1 MFGSHNSWTFRT
13 PIKWYLK
20 PLYFLAQCQEV
31 DIQTQ
36 MKDYNISLFDL
47 RVKFIN
53 NEPYIHHG
61 LFNYGKVDYADLKLL
76 NDNNCYLRVMLESNS
91 KMKDQILQEQQFITF
106 CNELTQKYPNIK
118 FFGGNRKFDG
128 KGVYN
133 FNTLQQPTLIDL
145 YSSVT
150 TLFDSDN
157 KYLRILD
164 DWFPRLYALLKNKK
178 NLKEYVDTEDTEDT
192 YLFYD
197 FVNIN

>member
-1 MFGSHNSWTFRT
+1 MFGAHNSWTFRT
-13 PIKWYLK
+13 PIKWYLR

-76 NDNNCYLRVMLESNS
+76 NDNNCYLRVMLESNF

-118 FFGGNRKFDG
+118 FFGGTRKFDE
-128 KGVYN
+128 KVVYN
-133 FNTLQQPTLIDL
+133 FNTVQQPTLIDL
-145 YSSVT
+145 YSSET
-150 TLFDSDN
+150 SLFDSDN

-164 DWFPRLYALLKNKK
+164 DLFPRLYALLKNKK
-178 NLKEYVDTEDTEDT
+178 NLKEYVDTEDT

>member
-178 NLKEYVDTEDTEDT
+178 NLKEYIDTEDT

>member
-133 FNTLQQPTLIDL
+133 FNTLQQPNLIDL

-178 NLKEYVDTEDTEDT
+178 NLKEYIDTEDT

>member
-1 MFGSHNSWTFRT
+1 MFGSHNSWTFRK
-13 PIKWYLK
+13 PIKQYLK
-20 PLYFLAQCQEV
+20 PLYFLTQCQEV

-106 CNELTQKYPNIK
+106 CNELTRKYPNIK

-128 KGVYN
+128 KSVYN

-178 NLKEYVDTEDTEDT
+178 NLKEYVDTDDT

>member
-1 MFGSHNSWTFRT
+1 MFGSHNSWTFRK

-128 KGVYN
+128 KDVYN

-178 NLKEYVDTEDTEDT
+178 NLKEYVDTEDT

>member
-1 MFGSHNSWTFRT
+1 MFGAHNSWTFRT

-133 FNTLQQPTLIDL
+133 FNTLQQPNLIDL

-178 NLKEYVDTEDTEDT
+178 NLKEYVDTEDT

>member
-133 FNTLQQPTLIDL
+133 FNTLQQPNLIDL

-178 NLKEYVDTEDTEDT
+178 NLKEYVDTEDT

>member
-13 PIKWYLK
+13 PVKWYLK

-128 KGVYN
+128 KDVYN

-178 NLKEYVDTEDTEDT
+178 NLKEDVDTEDT

>member
-1 MFGSHNSWTFRT
+1 MFGAHNSWTFRT

-76 NDNNCYLRVMLESNS
+76 NDNNCYLRVMLESNF

-118 FFGGNRKFDG
+118 FFGGTRKFDE
-128 KGVYN
+128 KVVYN
-133 FNTLQQPTLIDL
+133 FNTVQQPTLIDL
-145 YSSVT
+145 YSSET
-150 TLFDSDN
+150 SLFDSDN

-178 NLKEYVDTEDTEDT
+178 NLKEYVDTEDT

>member
-1 MFGSHNSWTFRT
+1 MFGSHNSWTFRK

-20 PLYFLAQCQEV
+20 PLCFIAKCQDV

-47 RVKFIN
+47 RVRFIN

-91 KMKDQILQEQQFITF
+91 KMKDQIIQEQQFITF
-106 CNELTQKYPNIK
+106 CNELTRKYPNIK
-118 FFGGNRKFDG
+118 FFGGNRKFDN
-128 KGVYN
+128 KVVYN
-133 FNTLQQPTLIDL
+133 FNTVQQPTLIDL

-157 KYLRILD
+157 NYLRILD

-178 NLKEYVDTEDTEDT
+178 NLKEYVDTDDT

>member
-1 MFGSHNSWTFRT
+1 MFGSHNSWTFRK

-20 PLYFLAQCQEV
+20 PLYFLTQCQEV

-128 KGVYN
+128 KDVYN

-178 NLKEYVDTEDTEDT
+178 NLKEYVDTDNT

>member
-13 PIKWYLK
+13 PVKWYLK

-128 KGVYN
+128 KDVYN

-178 NLKEYVDTEDTEDT
+178 NLKEYVDTEDT

>member
-13 PIKWYLK
+13 PVKWYLK

-61 LFNYGKVDYADLKLL
+61 IFNYGKVDYNDLKLL

-91 KMKDQILQEQQFITF
+91 KMKDQIIQEQQFITF
-106 CNELTQKYPNIK
+106 CNELKQKYPNIK
-118 FFGGNRKFDG
+118 FFGGNRKYDG
-128 KGVYN
+128 KVVYN
-133 FNTLQQPTLIDL
+133 FKTAYPSLIDL

-150 TLFDSDN
+150 SLFDNDN
-157 KYLRILD
+157 KYLRVLD

-178 NLKEYVDTEDTEDT
+178 NLKEYVDTEDT

>member
-1 MFGSHNSWTFRT
+1 MKLITFGSHNSWTFRK

-20 PLYFLAQCQEV
+20 PLCFIAKCQDV

-36 MKDYNISLFDL
+36 MKD
-47 RVKFIN
+47 
-53 NEPYIHHG
+53 
-61 LFNYGKVDYADLKLL
+61 
-76 NDNNCYLRVMLESNS
+76 
-91 KMKDQILQEQQFITF
+91 QIIQEQQFITF
-106 CNELTQKYPNIK
+106 CNELTRKYPNIK
-118 FFGGNRKFDG
+118 FFGGNRKFDN
-128 KGVYN
+128 KVVYN
-133 FNTLQQPTLIDL
+133 FNTVQQPTLIDL

-178 NLKEYVDTEDTEDT
+178 NLKEYVDTDDT

>member
-178 NLKEYVDTEDTEDT
+178 NLKEYVDTEDT

>member
-1 MFGSHNSWTFRT
+1 MFGAHNSWTFRT

-76 NDNNCYLRVMLESNS
+76 NDNNCYLRVMLESNF

-118 FFGGNRKFDG
+118 FFGGTRKFDE
-128 KGVYN
+128 KVVYN
-133 FNTLQQPTLIDL
+133 FNTVQQPTLIDL
-145 YSSVT
+145 YSSGT
-150 TLFDSDN
+150 SLFDSDN

-178 NLKEYVDTEDTEDT
+178 NLKEYVDTEDT

>member
-13 PIKWYLK
+13 PVKWYLK
-20 PLYFLAQCQEV
+20 PLYFLTQCQEV

-128 KGVYN
+128 KSVYN

-178 NLKEYVDTEDTEDT
+178 NLKEYVDTDDT
-192 YLFYD
+192 YLFSD
-197 FVNIN
+197 FLNIN

>member
-133 FNTLQQPTLIDL
+133 FNTLQQPNLIDL

-178 NLKEYVDTEDTEDT
+178 NLKEYVDSEDT

>member
-13 PIKWYLK
+13 PVKWYLK

-61 LFNYGKVDYADLKLL
+61 IFNYGKVDYNDLKLL

-128 KGVYN
+128 KDVYN

-178 NLKEYVDTEDTEDT
+178 NLKEDVDTEDT

>member
-53 NEPYIHHG
+53 NGPYIHHG

-178 NLKEYVDTEDTEDT
+178 NLKEYIDTEDT

>member
-1 MFGSHNSWTFRT
+1 MFGPHNSWTFRT

-164 DWFPRLYALLKNKK
+164 DWFPRLYALLKNNK
-178 NLKEYVDTEDTEDT
+178 NLKEYIDTEDT